1 MNLRYL
7 YNHHKNTVTIQAE
20 LMGYLLPLANH
31 LQKQQRRNQTRA
43 HGAPPNGRLRPRRK
57 LELAALQNPGLQQIP
72 SHQPRRLAAT
82 ERKNRR
88 NPKHPLQI
96 RKPKNENRPSHP
108 RRY

>member
-20 LMGYLLPLANH
+20 LMRYLPAENAPH
-31 LQKQQRRNQTRA
+31 SWSTRK
-43 HGAPPNGRLRPRRK
+43 PRPRRK
-57 LELAALQNPGLQQIP
+57 LELSTLQNPGLQQIP

-82 ERKNRR
+82 GRKNRR
-88 NPKHPLQI
+88 NPKHALQI
-96 RKPKNENRPSHP
+96 RRPKNENRQSHP